1 MAAVSQKSKK
11 QKVKPP
17 KSRPPTT
24 SSISQAAVEDAW
36 SSTIL
41 SSFSPTAEL
50 FVFVSLGVDKHRLR
64 VYDVKTN
71 QATAEHEVEQARVTS
86 LAWISF
92 SVSEDRTALKQADNP
107 HLKKRKKTDKIDTNS
122 STPTSSSTKVQAVAI
137 GLSDGRVQ
145 IFSPVHRRVVRNLTP
160 SSANSPVLSI
170 TSANGGGD
178 TENIWT
184 SSSDGILRLWDVQKG
199 EVLRSHSEGQS
210 PYSALAV
217 RPGVEDDQTQLLVA
231 NHSIQLLSSLDDSS
245 ISDASEADTMKE
257 LCSFSGHA
265 SAVKA
270 FRWDTLGSPAKRFF
284 SSAEDDRFV
293 YIWEVPEPTSSK
305 GKMVASCPLD
315 SDVRQIEVVSSA
327 GKQILLSLSTS
338 GKITLSPVPSELT
351 SSTGSKHTKHQVP
364 TLLPRSTITLS
375 SKRSISDVR
384 VVSAAF
390 SPTGDGR
397 ICIALLSGGVKL
409 GFDTFVCERLM
420 HPEHVLITSIDRI
433 TLIIPESLSRRS
445 TCNRKILFS
454 RLQNLHLDL
463 V

>member
-17 KSRPPTT
+17 KSRPPAT

-50 FVFVSLGVDKHRLR
+50 FAFLSLGIDKHRLR
-64 VYDVKTN
+64 VYDVKAN
-71 QATAEHEVEQARVTS
+71 QAMAEHEVDQARVTS

-92 SVSEDRTALKQADNP
+92 SVSEDRTSLNQADSP
-107 HLKKRKKTDKIDTNS
+107 HSKKRKKADNVATNG
-122 STPTSSSTKVQAVAI
+122 STSVSSSTKVQAVAI

-145 IFSPVHRRVVRNLTP
+145 IFSPVHRRIVRSLTP
-160 SSANSPVLSI
+160 SSGNSPVLSI

-184 SSSDGILRLWDVQKG
+184 SSSDGVLRLWDVQKG
-199 EVLRSHSEGQS
+199 EVLRSHSEGQG
-210 PYSALAV
+210 PYSALSI
-217 RPGVEDDQTQLLVA
+217 RPGVEDDQSQLLVA
-231 NHSIQLLSSLDDSS
+231 NNSIQLLSSLDDSS
-245 ISDASEADTMKE
+245 ASDASEADTMKE

-270 FRWDTLGSPAKRFF
+270 FRWDSSRSPAKRFF

-315 SDVRQIEVVSSA
+315 SDVRQIEVTSSV

-351 SSTGSKHTKHQVP
+351 SSTGSKNTKHQVP
-364 TLLPRSTITLS
+364 TLLPRSTVTLS
-375 SKRSISDVR
+375 NKKSTSDVR
-384 VVSAAF
+384 IISAAF

-397 ICIALLSGGVKL
+397 ICTALLSGGVKL
-409 GFDTFVCERLM
+409 GFDTLVCKFHSPPKYVLM
-420 HPEHVLITSIDRI
+420 TTVDRNTLMTPEN
-433 TLIIPESLSRRS
+433 LSRRL
-445 TCNRKILFS
+445 TYNRKGPYL